1 MNNRNVR
8 LTLLCEIKFR
18 TSVIEAAGDT
28 NLLNVEAATA
38 TFAGFF
44 FIQGR

>member
-8 LTLLCEIKFR
+8 LTLPCEIKFG

-38 TFAGFF
+38 PFAGFF
-44 FIQGR
+44 IHGR